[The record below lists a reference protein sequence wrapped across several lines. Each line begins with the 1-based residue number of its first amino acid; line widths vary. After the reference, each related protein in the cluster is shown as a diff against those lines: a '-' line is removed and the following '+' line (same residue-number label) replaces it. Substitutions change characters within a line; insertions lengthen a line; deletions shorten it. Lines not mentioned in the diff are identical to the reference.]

1 MVKIIS
7 SAQLDMRDRRSLPPK
22 PRIGDIV
29 ERSDMSKMF
38 GRVTGIKRPDHVI
51 VQWPLEEGMVIELI
65 TDLAL
70 VERPLK

>member
-29 ERSDMSKMF
+29 ERLDMSKMF
-38 GRVTGIKRPDHVI
+38 GRVTGIKRPDHVR
-51 VQWPLEEGMVIELI
+51 VQWVEDEGVSIELI
-65 TDLAL
+65 KDLAL
-70 VERPLK
+70 VSRK